1 MREKFENERE
11 RVRIISLLVDVCEL
25 DRAIERIESLI
36 GFGGFVACA
45 NVHMTME
52 AADDPKFAAVLNS
65 ADLVVADGKPI
76 AVMQRK
82 LGKTNASQIRGF
94 DLMTN
99 LLKFAA
105 EKNIKVGIY
114 GGSDETLDAFKKR
127 ASADLPGIDIAYG
140 FSPPHIAGEMPVDQQ
155 TVSDINDSRID
166 LLFVALGCPKQEK
179 WMAKSRES
187 LSAVQIGVG
196 AAVDF
201 YAGTAAEAPEFLQRI
216 GLEWFFRLIKEPKRL
231 WRRYLL
237 NNPRFVYRAIRQL
250 LSNGQ
255 KNSAR

>member
-1 MREKFENERE
+1 MLENVENERE
-11 RVRIISLLVDVCEL
+11 RIRIISLLIDVCDL
-25 DRAIERIESLI
+25 DMAIERIKKLI
-36 GFGGFVACA
+36 GNGGFVACA

-52 AADDPKFAAVLNS
+52 ANDDTKFASIVNS
-65 ADLVVADGKPI
+65 ADLIVADGKPI

-82 LGKTNASQIRGF
+82 LGKRNAKQIRGF

-99 LLKFAA
+99 LLEFAA
-105 EKNIKVGIY
+105 ENNIKVGIY
-114 GGSDETLDAFKKR
+114 GGEEKTLEAFKKR
-127 ASADLPGIDIAYG
+127 AATDFPGIDIAYS
-140 FSPPHIAGEMPVDQQ
+140 FSPPYIAGEMPLARQ
-155 TVSDINDSRID
+155 TVSDINDARVS

-179 WMAKSRES
+179 WMAQSRES

-201 YAGTAAEAPEFLQRI
+201 YAGTAVEAPKFLQRI
-216 GLEWFFRLIKEPKRL
+216 GLEWLFRLFNEPKRL

-237 NNPRFVYRAIRQL
+237 NNPRFVYRAVRQL
-250 LSNGQ
+250 LSKVQ